1 MCLTFESS
9 RRISVSDVSTYRIS
23 QLAERAG
30 IPATTLRYYEKE
42 GLVPAAR
49 TPGGYR
55 LYTDAD
61 AERVRFIAA
70 AKHLGLPLD
79 RIRDL
84 LAVWDGG
91 MCREV
96 RDELR
101 PMVAAQVSAA
111 DVRIGDLRT
120 FRDRLIAA
128 LAHLQDLPAQEGPC
142 DPACAFLHD
151 LPDRVPAPTPHWRLP
166 TPRPPAPTV
175 EGGPDIPAVA
185 CSLDGDGYTDRI
197 EQWRTLLS
205 DADRKPLPDGGV
217 TVRLPAVRA
226 GRLAELVVAE
236 QRCCPFLT
244 FELTFSGEHVA
255 LTVHAPEGAEPLVA
269 TLCDPE
275 PVAEERRTR
284 C

>member
-1 MCLTFESS
+1 M
-9 RRISVSDVSTYRIS
+9 STYRIS

-55 LYTDAD
+55 IYTDTD

-79 RIRDL
+79 QIREL

-91 MCREV
+91 TCREI

-101 PMVAAQVSAA
+101 PVVTAQITAA
-111 DVRIGDLRT
+111 DDRTDDLRM
-120 FRDRLIAA
+120 FRDRLTAA
-128 LAHLQDLPAQEGPC
+128 LAHLDDLPAKDSPC
-142 DPACAFLHD
+142 DPACAFLHER
-151 LPDRVPAPTPHWRLP
+151 PEPVPAPTLHRRMSPPPLSTSP
-166 TPRPPAPTV
+166 THGA
-175 EGGPDIPAVA
+175 ESCIPVVA
-185 CSLDGDGYTDRI
+185 CSLDGDAYTDRV
-197 EQWRTLLS
+197 EQWRTLLA
-205 DADRKPLPDGGV
+205 DAVREPMPDGGV
-217 TVRLPAVRA
+217 SVRLPAARA

-236 QRCCPFLT
+236 QRCCPFIT
-244 FELTFSGEHVA
+244 FELTFSGTHIA
-255 LTVHAPEGAEPLVA
+255 LTAHAPEGAEPLVA
-269 TLCDPE
+269 VLFDTGPAD
-275 PVAEERRTR
+275 AEERGSR